1 MIRHKVNQRVPASSN
16 PGFLIHI
23 LSHSFR
29 ENLVH
34 QKFEATSI
42 TKSLGSRLD
51 VGSLSQRPKT
61 NRSAD
66 HFQYHMLGILEVIY
80 ALDEVWGQD

>member
-29 ENLVH
+29 ENFVH
-34 QKFEATSI
+34 QKFETNSI

-51 VGSLSQRPKT
+51 MGSLGQRPKT
-61 NRSAD
+61 NPSAD
-66 HFQYHMLGILEVIY
+66 HFQYRVLGILEVIY
-80 ALDEVWGQD
+80 APDEVWGQD